1 VRLIFIFD
9 AFGMGTPSFGT
20 FGHRNASGR
29 GYFGN
34 FLADGS
40 RTSGP
45 PQSSSVSSKMVD
57 ELWVDTKFHPPASEE
72 HPRFPLVIP
81 ESVVNYELEEAHDK
95 PTAYHFGVKRT
106 LDTIRKRFY

>member
-1 VRLIFIFD
+1 MREDTTLLSNVPYSWFDLHNHTEKGIQPRPFGFIAPSLPQHCRILSRSSNGSLLSRLIFIFN

-34 FLADGS
+34 FLADGF

-45 PQSSSVSSKMVD
+45 PQSSSAPSKTVD
-57 ELWVDTKFHPPASEE
+57 EL
-72 HPRFPLVIP
+72 
-81 ESVVNYELEEAHDK
+81 
-95 PTAYHFGVKRT
+95 
-106 LDTIRKRFY
+106 